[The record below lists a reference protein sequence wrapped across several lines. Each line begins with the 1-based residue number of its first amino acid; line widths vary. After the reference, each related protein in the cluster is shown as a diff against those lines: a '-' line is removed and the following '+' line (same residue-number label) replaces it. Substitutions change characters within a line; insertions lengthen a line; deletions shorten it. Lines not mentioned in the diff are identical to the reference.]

1 MTRAALVVQ
10 PARHHSGASGYHQ
23 LAIHLVAQGEAVEC
37 VHGFPRRGTWRL
49 AEPLAKRSGVRWYGA
64 EACLT
69 EIWAAAVASWRRPVL
84 HFLQGENSYRYAGLI
99 PGNPRRRL
107 VATLHLPPSCFGAYV
122 GTTVHLER
130 LDALVLVARNQLA
143 IVDGLRRRPATFV
156 VPHGIDTDFFRPAG
170 FPVDD
175 APCLMV
181 GQWLRD
187 LPVLRETVGRVR
199 AARPATRFVLVL
211 PAEQASAWRGVA
223 GVEVRS
229 CLDDAALLET
239 YRHAALLVM
248 PLLDCTANNSLLEAM
263 ACGLPSVVSDVGGIR
278 DYVDRNCA
286 RLVRA
291 GKPDDMAEA
300 VLDLLRDP
308 VARETMG
315 RAARQRAETFAWPRV
330 AQQIL
335 SVYEAVR

>member
-1 MTRAALVVQ
+1 M
-10 PARHHSGASGYHQ
+10 
-23 LAIHLVAQGEAVEC
+23 
-37 VHGFPRRGTWRL
+37 

-300 VLDLLRDP
+300 ALDLLRDP